1 MGSSKDPRWRER
13 GYSVESP
20 GIQQGPR
27 VEGKRVCSCIPLG
40 SSKDPEWRE
49 RGYSVESPWDPAK
62 TQGGGKEGIQLNL
75 RDPART
81 QGGGKEDIQLNPLG
95 SSKDPGW
102 RKRGYAVESP
112 WDPARTQGGG
122 KEDIQL
128 NPLGSSK
135 DPGWRERGYAVASPW
150 DPARTQGGGKE
161 DIQLNPPGIQQG
173 PRVEGKRV
181 CSCIPLGSSKDPE
194 WRERGY
200 SVESP
205 WDPARTQGGGKEGM
219 QLHPTGIQQGPRV
232 EGKRIFS

>member
-102 RKRGYAVESP
+102 RKRGYAV
-112 WDPARTQGGG
+112 
-122 KEDIQL
+122 
-128 NPLGSSK
+128 
-135 DPGWRERGYAVASPW
+135 ASPW

-161 DIQLNPPGIQQG
+161 DIQLDPPGIQQG
-173 PRVEGKRV
+173 PRVDEKRV
-181 CSCIPLGSSKDPE
+181 CS
-194 WRERGY
+194 
-200 SVESP
+200 
-205 WDPARTQGGGKEGM
+205 
-219 QLHPTGIQQGPRV
+219 
-232 EGKRIFS
+232 